1 MRTVSMKF
9 TANEVCAILE
19 GIKTQMRYI
28 INPQPRI
35 VLSCYGDG
43 SIETNQIF
51 RHGDQRLHCKVKPG
65 DKILV
70 REKVDYTKDKNTDL
84 KKSNKGCNS
93 KIQLEVV
100 SVWAERLLDISSH
113 DANCEGCTEVGT
125 HPRADFLAAWEQ
137 KHGYSSAASNPWV
150 WVIEFRVS

>member
-35 VLSCYGDG
+35 VLACYGDG

-51 RHGDQRLHCKVKPG
+51 RNGDQRLHCKVKPG

-84 KKSNKGCNS
+84 KSQIK
-93 KIQLEVV
+93 
-100 SVWAERLLDISSH
+100 
-113 DANCEGCTEVGT
+113 
-125 HPRADFLAAWEQ
+125 AATL
-137 KHGYSSAASNPWV
+137 KFSLK
-150 WVIEFRVS
+150 